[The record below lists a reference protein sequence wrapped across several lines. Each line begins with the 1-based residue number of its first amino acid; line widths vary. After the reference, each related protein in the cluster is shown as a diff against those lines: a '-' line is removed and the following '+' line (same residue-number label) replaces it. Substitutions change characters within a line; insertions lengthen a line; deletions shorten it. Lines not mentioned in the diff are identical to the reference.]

1 MFCWGGRL
9 GGGVSVWV
17 CGCFVGGEVGGGVS
31 VWVCVWFVGG
41 EGRWGCECEYE

>member
-1 MFCWGGRL
+1 
-9 GGGVSVWV
+9 VSVWV
-17 CGCFVGGEVGGGVS
+17 CVCFVGGEVGGGVS